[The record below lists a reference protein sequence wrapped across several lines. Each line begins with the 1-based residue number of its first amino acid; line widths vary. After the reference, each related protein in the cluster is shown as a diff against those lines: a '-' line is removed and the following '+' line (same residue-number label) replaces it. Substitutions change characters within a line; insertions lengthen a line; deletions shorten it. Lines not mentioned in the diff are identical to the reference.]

1 MFNFAVLTAIVTI
14 CVATGAFI
22 PADAHADSTI
32 PPWVKHIAVL
42 WGDGQISD
50 AEFLTALQYLVQIGL
65 LVVPESATE
74 TVQESATETVQES
87 ATETVPDTVMP
98 EPVPSTPAV
107 LPSAVHPDAVQGV
120 ITRIIDGDTLVF
132 DGDTYRLS
140 LIDTPERGE
149 DGYREATNALK
160 ALCPAGSTAYVEDD
174 SIQGQ
179 DRYDRYLGVVWC
191 EGNDYATTAGEYLSD
206 NGYLKKFYTSFCGNT
221 EAATAQWAETSGN
234 WFYHDVCN

>member
-1 MFNFAVLTAIVTI
+1 MSNFAVLTVIVAI
-14 CVATGAFI
+14 CAATGAFM
-22 PADAHADSTI
+22 PADAHADSAI
-32 PPWVKHIAVL
+32 PPWVKQIAVL

-65 LVVPESATE
+65 LVVPEPAVE
-74 TVQESATETVQES
+74 AVPEPVAE
-87 ATETVPDTVMP
+87 AVPDTVMP
-98 EPVPSTPAV
+98 EPVPSTPAS

-191 EGNDYATTAGEYLSD
+191 EGNNYATTAGEYLSD